1 MYSLKICE
9 LYFHRAIQNYKKQS
23 PVNIKDG
30 ELCHNIFWLKAVNY
44 TAQKKP
50 ADLVTFLKKSL
61 METSFFVQCYCY
73 KPHNLRYLRVS

>member
-30 ELCHNIFWLKAVNY
+30 ELCHNIFRLKAVNY

-50 ADLVTFLKKSL
+50 ADLVTFTEEIVNGNFIFCAVLL
-61 METSFFVQCYCY
+61 LQTS
-73 KPHNLRYLRVS
+73 

>member
-30 ELCHNIFWLKAVNY
+30 ELCHNIFRLKAVNY
-44 TAQKKP
+44 TAQKN
-50 ADLVTFLKKSL
+50 LRIWSRLLKKSL